1 MTREEEERIKEL
13 KRIIYMRTNIIRQ
26 CKKDIVNA
34 KKEIKSI
41 GNDKSYERKRVKED
55 GNSRWI

>member
-26 CKKDIVNA
+26 CKKDIINA

-41 GNDKSYERKRVKED
+41 GNDKSYERKRVKEN
-55 GNSRWI
+55 GRRY

>member
-1 MTREEEERIKEL
+1 MSREEERIKEL

-26 CKKDIVNA
+26 CKKDIINA

-41 GNDKSYERKRVKED
+41 GNDKSYERKRVKGGKND
-55 GNSRWI
+55 CIIY